1 MTTLPPYP
9 AVIIKKPQ
17 KTAIPIVVSS
27 PHSGE
32 KYFPDFLQMTRLSL
46 RELQQTEDR
55 FVDGLFNYTPEM
67 GGTLL
72 TTEFPRVWCDVN
84 RDCRELDP
92 GMFRPALPSEGLVQS
107 AKVRAGFGVI
117 PRCASQGRPIYTHCL
132 PVEEIHRRLQL
143 AWIPYHESLNRLLK
157 ELKQQFG
164 FVILLEAHSMPPLP
178 QARACDMVI
187 GDMHGKSCSQHLT
200 ETVQQS
206 LCQLGYEVRR
216 NVPYAGGYI
225 TSHYGRPAEGI
236 YAIQLEVCRSRYLN
250 PATLQ
255 PSRGFL
261 QVQSDMAVLL
271 ETLSRFMEDR
281 LSSHA
286 PSRVQSAS

>member
-32 KYFPDFLQMTRLSL
+32 KYFPDFLQATRLSL

-55 FVDGLFNYTPEM
+55 FVDRLFDYASEV

-72 TTEFPRVWCDVN
+72 ATEFPRVWCDVN
-84 RDCRELDP
+84 RDSRELDP
-92 GMFRPALPSEGLVQS
+92 GMFRPALSSEGLVQS

-143 AWIPYHESLNRLLK
+143 GWIPYHESLSKLLE

-187 GDMHGKSCSQHLT
+187 GDVHGKSCSQHLT
-200 ETVQQS
+200 DIVQQS

-236 YAIQLEVCRSRYLN
+236 HAIQLEICRSRYLN

-255 PSRGFL
+255 PSRGFQ
-261 QVQSDMAVLL
+261 QVQSDMAALL
-271 ETLSRFMEDR
+271 ETLSHFVEDR

>member
-1 MTTLPPYP
+1 MTPLPPYP

-55 FVDGLFNYTPEM
+55 FVDRLFDYTSEV

-72 TTEFPRVWCDVN
+72 ATEFPRVWCDVN

-92 GMFRPALPSEGLVQS
+92 GMFRPALSSEGLVQS

-132 PVEEIHRRLQL
+132 PVKEIHRRLQL
-143 AWIPYHESLNRLLK
+143 GWVPYHESLSRLLG

-178 QARACDMVI
+178 QSRACDMVI
-187 GDMHGKSCSQHLT
+187 GDVHGKSCSPHLT
-200 ETVQQS
+200 DIVQQS

-225 TSHYGRPAEGI
+225 TSHYGRPHEGI
-236 YAIQLEVCRSRYLN
+236 HAIQLEICRSRYLN

-261 QVQSDMAVLL
+261 QVQSDMAALL
-271 ETLSRFMEDR
+271 ETLSHFVEDR

>member
-72 TTEFPRVWCDVN
+72 TTECPRVWCDVN

-187 GDMHGKSCSQHLT
+187 GDMHGKSCSPHLT
-200 ETVQQS
+200 DIVQQS

-225 TSHYGRPAEGI
+225 TSHYGRPHEGI
-236 YAIQLEVCRSRYLN
+236 HAIQLEICRSRYLN

-255 PSRGFL
+255 PSRGFQ
-261 QVQSDMAVLL
+261 QVQSDMAALL
-271 ETLSRFMEDR
+271 ETLSHFVEDR

>member
-92 GMFRPALPSEGLVQS
+92 GIFRPALPSEGLVQS

-187 GDMHGKSCSQHLT
+187 GDMHGKSCS
-200 ETVQQS
+200 
-206 LCQLGYEVRR
+206 
-216 NVPYAGGYI
+216 
-225 TSHYGRPAEGI
+225 
-236 YAIQLEVCRSRYLN
+236 
-250 PATLQ
+250 
-255 PSRGFL
+255 
-261 QVQSDMAVLL
+261 
-271 ETLSRFMEDR
+271 
-281 LSSHA
+281 
-286 PSRVQSAS
+286 

>member
-1 MTTLPPYP
+1 MTTLSPYP

-17 KTAIPIVVSS
+17 KTAVPIVVSS

-32 KYFPDFLQMTRLSL
+32 KYFPDFLEMTRLSL

-55 FVDGLFNYTPEM
+55 FVDRLFEHVPEV

-92 GMFRPALPSEGLVQS
+92 GMFRPALSSEGLLQS

-117 PRCASQGRPIYTHCL
+117 PRCASQSRSIYTHCL
-132 PVEEIHRRLQL
+132 PAEDVHQRLQL
-143 AWIPYHESLNRLLK
+143 AWLPYHEALTQLLK
-157 ELKQQFG
+157 ELRKEFG
-164 FVILLEAHSMPPLP
+164 MVILLEAHSMPRLP
-178 QARACDMVI
+178 QARASDMVV
-187 GDMHGKSCSQHLT
+187 GDVHGKSCSPALT
-200 ETVQQS
+200 ATVEQY
-206 LCQLGYEVRR
+206 LLQLGYEVRR

-236 YAIQLEVCRSRYLN
+236 HALQLEICRSRYLN

-255 PSRGFL
+255 PSRGF
-261 QVQSDMAVLL
+261 QQMQKDMAGLL
-271 ETLSRFMEDR
+271 DMLVDFAEDY
-281 LSSHA
+281 LHKA
-286 PSRVQSAS
+286 VVQEAS

>member
-55 FVDGLFNYTPEM
+55 FVDRLFDYTSEV

-72 TTEFPRVWCDVN
+72 ATEFPRVWCDVN

-117 PRCASQGRPIYTHCL
+117 PRCASQRRPIYTHCL

-187 GDMHGKSCSQHLT
+187 GDVHGKSCSPHLT
-200 ETVQQS
+200 DIVQQS

-225 TSHYGRPAEGI
+225 TSHYGRPHEGI
-236 YAIQLEVCRSRYLN
+236 HAIQLEICRSRYLN

-255 PSRGFL
+255 PSRGFQ
-261 QVQSDMAVLL
+261 QVQSDMAALL
-271 ETLSRFMEDR
+271 ETLSHFVEDR